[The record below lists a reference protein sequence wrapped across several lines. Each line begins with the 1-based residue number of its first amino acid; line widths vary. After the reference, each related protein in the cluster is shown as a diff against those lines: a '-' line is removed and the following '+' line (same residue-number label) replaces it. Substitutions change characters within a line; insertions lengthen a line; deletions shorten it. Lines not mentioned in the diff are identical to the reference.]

1 MGLIMKI
8 LEYGNRLDVVSEDFT
23 CRACHTKF
31 RAFGHEYD
39 TSTAYDEDTK
49 NTVYIHSAV
58 CPVCKTRCYNV
69 MVLE

>member
-1 MGLIMKI
+1 MKI

-23 CRACHTKF
+23 CRSCHTKF
-31 RAFGHEYD
+31 RAFGNEYD

-49 NTVYIHSAV
+49 HIVHIYIAV

-69 MVLE
+69 MVLV

>member
-1 MGLIMKI
+1 MGLTMKI

-23 CRACHTKF
+23 CRSCHTKF
-31 RAFGHEYD
+31 RTFGNEYD
-39 TSTAYDEDTK
+39 TSTAYDEPTK

-69 MVLE
+69 MVLV